1 MNDEILAQIVS
12 AIVRVA
18 SPEQIILFGS
28 YARGDAGPESDLDL
42 LVVESGAFDQ
52 TRSRRAELARLW
64 KALAHFMIAKD
75 ILVYSKEEVEQVT
88 EKTLKAWLAWLGV
101 EYSKTHDISLLLAE
115 LEQSGI
121 NADQF
126 SDMIEYNVF
135 AVQFRYEAYDTA
147 LDALDRQ
154 ETIQHLAGL
163 VEYVEGLL
171 R

>member
-1 MNDEILAQIVS
+1 MKDSEQAKVLLSMARKDLSALKGMSDPEIFAEEIFGFHAQ
-12 AIVRVA
+12 
-18 SPEQIILFGS
+18 
-28 YARGDAGPESDLDL
+28 
-42 LVVESGAFDQ
+42 
-52 TRSRRAELARLW
+52 
-64 KALAHFMIAKD
+64 
-75 ILVYSKEEVEQVT
+75 QVT